1 MIAQVNTPRQRQ
13 RFLNACR
20 GKLCCG
26 ATLPLA
32 LQLLGKAQPGRF
44 FAGPTLALDIGGR
57 NGLGGRPRQPR
68 GAGQFSEFLRL
79 QGRHSG

>member
-44 FAGPTLALDIGGR
+44 FAGSFFWSMVLTLK
-57 NGLGGRPRQPR
+57 
-68 GAGQFSEFLRL
+68 
-79 QGRHSG
+79 H